1 MNFFLLKLTN
11 ILKKMN
17 DAIPICRSVEKHWVF
32 EDAEYFKLW
41 YCILSNTQYT
51 VPARKK
57 VYQGI
62 MYTQH
67 RGEFLFGRREW
78 SRRYGV
84 SEQRI
89 RKFMDLLVADGMV
102 VRTQLTRKFS
112 IYRVVNYDKFNPL
125 KKPVDADVVPPTE
138 PTETPQTTHEKPT
151 DNPQT
156 TTIKKDKI
164 VKKDKNNYTD
174 DFEEFMSAYPKQDEK
189 SRAFTNWKS
198 RMREKVDPQDLIA
211 AAKKYAKNVVGRDS
225 QFIKLASNFIGR
237 EKMYLDYVGT
247 ERVVEVALDPYHPD
261 SPRQKQIAASLEAA
275 RLENEKAKRRLGL

>member
-1 MNFFLLKLTN
+1 
-11 ILKKMN
+11 MN

-51 VPARKK
+51 VPVRKK

-164 VKKDKNNYTD
+164 VKKVKKDIYGSLENVFLTQQEYSKLSDEFTVTNEAIEFLSQYI
-174 DFEEFMSAYPKQDEK
+174 EEKGYK
-189 SRAFTNWKS
+189 SKS
-198 RMREKVDPQDLIA
+198 HYLAIRRWVIDA
-211 AAKKYAKNVVGRDS
+211 VAKKNGG
-225 QFIKLASNFIGR
+225 SN
-237 EKMYLDYVGT
+237 
-247 ERVVEVALDPYHPD
+247 ERVLRSKHEQSSSTGHSSDGN
-261 SPRQKQIAASLEAA
+261 SASKIPE
-275 RLENEKAKRRLGL
+275 GFWG

>member
-1 MNFFLLKLTN
+1 
-11 ILKKMN
+11 MN

-51 VPARKK
+51 VPAKKK

-125 KKPVDADVVPPTE
+125 KKLVDADVVPPTE

-156 TTIKKDKI
+156 TTIKKDKK
-164 VKKDKNNYTD
+164 VKKDKKDIYGQFQNVLLTD
-174 DFEEFMSAYPKQDEK
+174 EEYGRLKIDFPLLVDAAIEFLSGYIEEKGYKSKSHNLAIRRWVIDAVSKQK
-189 SRAFTNWKS
+189 KQTGFS
-198 RMREKVDPQDLIA
+198 DL
-211 AAKKYAKNVVGRDS
+211 V
-225 QFIKLASNFIGR
+225 
-237 EKMYLDYVGT
+237 
-247 ERVVEVALDPYHPD
+247 
-261 SPRQKQIAASLEAA
+261 
-275 RLENEKAKRRLGL
+275 

>member
-1 MNFFLLKLTN
+1 
-11 ILKKMN
+11 MN

-156 TTIKKDKI
+156 TTIKKDK
-164 VKKDKNNYTD
+164 KDKNDKEDTYD
-174 DFEEFMSAYPKQDEK
+174 YFADFWSKYPKKKAKGDAEK
-189 SRAFTNWKS
+189 AWK
-198 RMREKVDPQDLIA
+198 K
-211 AAKKYAKNVVGRDS
+211 
-225 QFIKLASNFIGR
+225 IKP
-237 EKMYLDYVGT
+237 T
-247 ERVVEVALDPYHPD
+247 EYDALF
-261 SPRQKQIAASLEAA
+261 AGLEAQKKSNDWLKDGGKFIPYPA
-275 RLENEKAKRRLGL
+275 SWLNGRRWEDSEVIEIEDKTDPNSEYQKKLRRELEESRRVTW